1 MSHGDRVSVLQD
13 ENILEADGGNDG
25 MVGTCL
31 PLLSCALKMVKMESF
46 MLHAFYH
53 NEKGKKRK
61 VKNSG
66 KFSYTQL
73 LSRLCRRSPGETRGR
88 RSRGKGEVTQ
98 VGHTPLLLAMV
109 SPDFTDHSSPATSPE
124 LLPMRPCHLSRE
136 DAHPGLLP

>member
-53 NEKGKKRK
+53 NEKGKKERLR
-61 VKNSG
+61 
-66 KFSYTQL
+66 TQA
-73 LSRLCRRSPGETRGR
+73 SSPTRSFFPGCAGGHQVRPGGGGAEG
-88 RSRGKGEVTQ
+88 RGK
-98 VGHTPLLLAMV
+98 
-109 SPDFTDHSSPATSPE
+109 
-124 LLPMRPCHLSRE
+124 
-136 DAHPGLLP
+136 